1 LTAIRLQSCGDS
13 QILRFQNSAILR
25 IRQYFNLTLFLASK
39 IRVARFAPRLHY
51 FKAYPF
57 LSLLHQVKPKPNE
70 KKNKPD
76 KNDFHRKQEV

>member
-1 LTAIRLQSCGDS
+1 LRFDCNSTAI
-13 QILRFQNSAILR
+13 LRRFLDSAILQFCESA
-25 IRQYFNLTLFLASK
+25 QYFNLTLFLASK

-51 FKAYPF
+51 LKAYPF